1 MANKTRVVQLD
12 DGREWLT
19 DGHAGI
25 ACETALNILNILG
38 ILQEIAACNCSASI
52 ANGILVLEDGTTYDL
67 NRIIQEAN
75 K

>member
-1 MANKTRVVQLD
+1 MSKAWVVRLD

-19 DGHAGI
+19 DGHTGI
-25 ACETALNILNILG
+25 ACETALNILG

-52 ANGILVLEDGTTYDL
+52 ANGMVVLEDGTTYDL
-67 NRIIQEAN
+67 NQIIKEAT